1 MSFNQKNMVQ
11 NHFKP
16 LQTYIGSS
24 TNNLNHDQQKPS
36 SVKTSPKN
44 STDTRRLPVEK
55 TPIAVL
61 PHFPSDKNYQD
72 ASAMF

>member
-1 MSFNQKNMVQ
+1 MSFNQKNMVH

-24 TNNLNHDQQKPS
+24 TNNLNNDQQKPS

-44 STDTRRLPVEK
+44 STDTKETPRLK
-55 TPIAVL
+55 HTHCGSSL
-61 PHFPSDKNYQD
+61 FPKRQEL
-72 ASAMF
+72 